1 MSSHLSKKCSQKRAP
16 TEPLSAEVQ
25 LLGLH
30 VWLAYSTARPNSTDE
45 ERGRRR
51 TPGALKP
58 VLLQADGACQLG
70 RAAHLGEGQH

>member
-1 MSSHLSKKCSQKRAP
+1 MSSHLPKKCSHKRAP

-25 LLGLH
+25 FLGLH
-30 VWLAYSTARPNSTDE
+30 VRLAYSPARPVFTDKE
-45 ERGRRR
+45 KGRRR

-58 VLLQADGACQLG
+58 VLLRADGARQLG